1 MMADLRGMQG
11 QAVQE
16 RYPGGARGRKEHQ
29 RCAQHDCDM
38 MVDAGCVL
46 VFREG
51 KMISF
56 AKNNKKKREIS
67 FPPSCF

>member
-1 MMADLRGMQG
+1 
-11 QAVQE
+11 
-16 RYPGGARGRKEHQ
+16 
-29 RCAQHDCDM
+29 
-38 MVDAGCVL
+38 

>member
-1 MMADLRGMQG
+1 
-11 QAVQE
+11 
-16 RYPGGARGRKEHQ
+16 
-29 RCAQHDCDM
+29 M

-56 AKNNKKKREIS
+56 AKNNKKKRVRYD
-67 FPPSCF
+67 

>member
-1 MMADLRGMQG
+1 
-11 QAVQE
+11 
-16 RYPGGARGRKEHQ
+16 
-29 RCAQHDCDM
+29 M

>member
-1 MMADLRGMQG
+1 
-11 QAVQE
+11 
-16 RYPGGARGRKEHQ
+16 
-29 RCAQHDCDM
+29 M

-56 AKNNKKKREIS
+56 AKKSGKFLSRLLVSKVL
-67 FPPSCF
+67 

>member
-1 MMADLRGMQG
+1 
-11 QAVQE
+11 
-16 RYPGGARGRKEHQ
+16 
-29 RCAQHDCDM
+29 M

-56 AKNNKKKREIS
+56 AKNNKNSQKNGKIWINKVS
-67 FPPSCF
+67 VWY